1 MRRFAPQAIDR
12 ERSVE
17 AVSAEKSFDSEFGR
31 SADCLPRPAAHGR
44 LSTPSRT
51 ACREYSRILHRELIP
66 LLDLGLAAR
75 LLSENP
81 L

>member
-31 SADCLPRPAAHGR
+31 SLRTDSPA
-44 LSTPSRT
+44 PPPT
-51 ACREYSRILHRELIP
+51 A
-66 LLDLGLAAR
+66 G
-75 LLSENP
+75 
-81 L
+81 